1 MFDVR
6 RGSPMAGQKKLT
18 VVISQHQGKNP
29 VKRQLE
35 EELAMACMM
44 DPEIEVSIIP
54 NLYDLSHDHSGTLF
68 LQGVKGDVVVLSWLF
83 PRAAQWTLDRAGIKG
98 RAGTVFLVGDDVDED
113 DDQADAEEASNPDAI
128 GPLDVPNRL
137 IYCIDLRASTDAQ
150 EFLAE
155 IRRIAEV
162 TSTETVNLMSWIQG
176 EPKKEQLERYLNPKE
191 MLGIGDAESGSATT
205 GSIAEVEAEEKVRR
219 RWYPVID
226 YDRCTNCMECID
238 FCLFGVYGV
247 DALDRILVESQDS
260 CKKGCPACSRVCPEN
275 AIVFP
280 QHKTP
285 AIAGAAGEVAGLKID
300 LSQLFGG
307 GDAMEMAA
315 RERDI
320 ELVRDGRDAVGMT
333 VGIPKRQAD
342 ACGVRDELDDLIDG
356 LDDLDL

>member
-1 MFDVR
+1 
-6 RGSPMAGQKKLT
+6 MAGQKKLT

-44 DPEIEVSIIP
+44 DPEVEVSIVP
-54 NLYDLSHDHSGTLF
+54 NLYDLSSDHSGMLF
-68 LQGVKGDVVVLSWLF
+68 LSGIRGDVVVLSWLY
-83 PRAAQWTLDRAGIKG
+83 PRATQWILDRSGIKG
-98 RAGTVFLVGDDVDED
+98 KAGTVLLVSDDEEED
-113 DDQADAEEASNPDAI
+113 DEASTATERPNAI
-128 GPLDVPNRL
+128 GTLDVPNRL
-137 IYCIDLRASTDAQ
+137 IYCVDLRASPDPR
-150 EFLAE
+150 EFLGE
-155 IRRIAEV
+155 IRRIVQE
-162 TSTETVNLMSWIQG
+162 TSTETVDLLSWIQG
-176 EPKKEQLERYLNPKE
+176 EPKKEQLERYLNPQE
-191 MLGIGDAESGSATT
+191 MLGIGHSET
-205 GSIAEVEAEEKVRR
+205 GAIAEVEAEEKVRR

-247 DALDRILVESQDS
+247 DSLDRILVESQDS

-307 GDAMEMAA
+307 GDAMELAA

-320 ELVRDGRDAVGMT
+320 ELVRDGRDAVGME
-333 VGIPKRQAD
+333 VGIPKRQPQT
-342 ACGVRDELDDLIDG
+342 CGVRDELDDLIDG